1 MSYFGT
7 IESGNWT
14 ESEDCSSPDVNCDG
28 NVNVEDLLGLLSYFG
43 QSDADSDG
51 IWDSEDDC
59 VCALA
64 GCTDNSAC
72 NYDPQATEDDGSC
85 VESEWVQMGVDI
97 DGESSSDE
105 SGRSVSLSDDG
116 SIVAVGAP
124 YYWDGG
130 CGGQVRVYT
139 GWKQLGSRVKLTERD
154 ASSAVLVS
162 LSQLTEAP

>member
-1 MSYFGT
+1 M
-7 IESGNWT
+7 
-14 ESEDCSSPDVNCDG
+14 
-28 NVNVEDLLGLLSYFG
+28 GLLSYFG

-130 CGGQVRVYT
+130 CGGQVRVYA
-139 GWKQLGSRVKLTERD
+139 WDGSSWVQRDWKLTERD

-162 LSQLTEAP
+162 LSQLTEAS